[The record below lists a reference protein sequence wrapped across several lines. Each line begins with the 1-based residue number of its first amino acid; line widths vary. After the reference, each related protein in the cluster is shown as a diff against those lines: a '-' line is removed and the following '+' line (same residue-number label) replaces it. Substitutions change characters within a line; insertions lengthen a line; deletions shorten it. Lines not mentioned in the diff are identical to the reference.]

1 MPAMSGCGFIT
12 RETLCGPSCT
22 FNAAPTP
29 CPVPVIR
36 YMRYVAVVMRS
47 GYKVYTVGGS
57 GDEVCGHFLSIY
69 KKAQQCITTQ
79 H

>member
-12 RETLCGPSCT
+12 RDTLCGPSCT

-36 YMRYVAVVMRS
+36 YIRYIRYVAVVMRS
-47 GYKVYTVGGS
+47 GDDESGR
-57 GDEVCGHFLSIY
+57 GDEECGYFLFINKMTHQSITS
-69 KKAQQCITTQ
+69 QL
-79 H
+79 